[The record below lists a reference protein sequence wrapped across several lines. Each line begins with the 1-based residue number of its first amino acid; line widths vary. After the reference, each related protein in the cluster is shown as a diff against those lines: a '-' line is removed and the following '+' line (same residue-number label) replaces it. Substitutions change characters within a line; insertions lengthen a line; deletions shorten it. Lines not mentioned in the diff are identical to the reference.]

1 MNDTKSDII
10 SVSVAGASGYT
21 GMEAIRILHGHP
33 NVKLTRLYGS
43 KSAGSTFPSHY
54 KGMEDLVDLPI
65 LPFEELAS
73 DQSEAIF
80 LGLPHGKSA
89 EAAKT
94 LFDAGYKGRIVDMSS
109 DFRLKDAGAYEK
121 WYGWTHPHPELID
134 RFVYG
139 LTEWYRNDIRMADH
153 ISNPGCFASAIQLG
167 LLPFAKAGLVSACDV
182 TGITGSS
189 GSGASPSA
197 GTHFSSRFGNVKAYK
212 VYGHQHI
219 GEVNQTLADQLGVG
233 PSSPG
238 GGAAEGRGMGVGAG
252 AAGPGVEAAGTGAGA
267 AGPGAGAVGPAVL
280 PEVRFVPVSGPFVRG
295 IWMTL
300 AFALSEET
308 HVGNLLEEEYYNAPL
323 VRLQEGLPE
332 LKQVVGSAFT
342 DIGWVQQGRRVVVG
356 VAIDNLLKGA
366 ASQAVQNLN
375 LMMDW
380 PEETGL
386 TFPPAIL

>member
-1 MNDTKSDII
+1 MIEPMNDII

-33 NVKLTRLYGS
+33 NVSLTRLYGS
-43 KSAGSTFPSHY
+43 KSAGSAFSSHY
-54 KGMEDLVDLPI
+54 KGMDVLVDLPI
-65 LPFEELAS
+65 LPFDELTS
-73 DQSEAIF
+73 DQSDAIF

-109 DFRLKDAGAYEK
+109 DFRLKDPKAYEK

-167 LLPFAKAGLVSACDV
+167 LLPFAKAGLVSSCDV

-219 GEVNQTLADQLGVG
+219 AEVNQTLADQLSEGLSG
-233 PSSPG
+233 PDG
-238 GGAAEGRGMGVGAG
+238 GTAEGRGISGDTS
-252 AAGPGVEAAGTGAGA
+252 TGA
-267 AGPGAGAVGPAVL
+267 L

-300 AFALSEET
+300 TLTLSEET
-308 HVGNLLEEEYYNAPL
+308 HAGNLLEEEYYNAPL

-342 DIGWVQQGRRVVVG
+342 DIGWVQQGRQVVIG

>member
-1 MNDTKSDII
+1 MSDTI

-33 NVKLTRLYGS
+33 KVKLTRLYGS
-43 KSAGSTFPSHY
+43 KSAGTAFFSQY
-54 KGMEDLVDLPI
+54 KGMESLVDLSI

-73 DQSEAIF
+73 DSSDAIF

-89 EAAKT
+89 ETAKT

-109 DFRLKDAGAYEK
+109 DFRLRDPAAYQK
-121 WYGWTHPHPELID
+121 WYGWTHPHPELIS

-139 LTEWYRNDIRMADH
+139 LTEWYRSDIRLADH

-167 LLPFAKAGLVSACDV
+167 LLPFAKAGLVESCDV

-212 VYGHQHI
+212 VYSHQHI
-219 GEVNQTLADQLGVG
+219 GEVNQTLAEQ
-233 PSSPG
+233 
-238 GGAAEGRGMGVGAG
+238 
-252 AAGPGVEAAGTGAGA
+252 AAGSQKP
-267 AGPGAGAVGPAVL
+267 

-295 IWMTL
+295 IWMTIT
-300 AFALSEET
+300 FT
-308 HVGNLLEEEYYNAPL
+308 LLEEASAGELLEEVYYNAPL
-323 VRLQEGLPE
+323 VRLQEGMPE

-342 DIGWVQQGRRVVVG
+342 DIGWVQQGRQVAVG

-386 TFPPAIL
+386 TFPPTVL

>member
-1 MNDTKSDII
+1 MSETI

-21 GMEAIRILHGHP
+21 GMEAIRILLGHP
-33 NVKLTRLYGS
+33 KTELTRLYGS
-43 KSAGSTFPSHY
+43 KSAGSTFSSHY
-54 KGMEDLVDLPI
+54 KGMEELVDLPI
-65 LPFEELAS
+65 LAFEELAS
-73 DQSEAIF
+73 DESDAIF

-89 EAAKT
+89 EVAKT
-94 LFDAGYKGRIVDMSS
+94 LFDAGYKGHIVDMSS
-109 DFRLKDAGAYEK
+109 DFRLRDPAAYQK
-121 WYGWTHPHPELID
+121 WYGWTHPHPELIG

-167 LLPFAKAGLVSACDV
+167 LLPFAKAGLVASCDV

-212 VYGHQHI
+212 VYDHQHI
-219 GEVNQTLADQLGVG
+219 GEVNQTLADQLGV
-233 PSSPG
+233 S
-238 GGAAEGRGMGVGAG
+238 
-252 AAGPGVEAAGTGAGA
+252 TT
-267 AGPGAGAVGPAVL
+267 
-280 PEVRFVPVSGPFVRG
+280 EVRFVPVSGPFVRG

-300 AFALSEET
+300 TFTLAEET
-308 HVGNLLEEEYYNAPL
+308 HAGNLLEEEYYNAPL

-342 DIGWVQQGRRVVVG
+342 DIGWVQQGRQVVVG

-386 TFPPAIL
+386 MFPPAIL

>member
-1 MNDTKSDII
+1 MSETI

-33 NVKLTRLYGS
+33 KVNLTRLYGS
-43 KSAGSTFPSHY
+43 KSAGIAFSSQY
-54 KGMEDLVDLPI
+54 KGMESLVDLPI

-73 DQSEAIF
+73 DSSDAIF

-89 EAAKT
+89 DAAGI

-109 DFRLKDAGAYEK
+109 DFRLQDPAAYRE
-121 WYGWTHPHPELID
+121 WYGWTHPRPDLIP

-139 LTEWYRNDIRMADH
+139 LTEWYRSNIRMAGH

-167 LLPFAKAGLVSACDV
+167 LLPFAKAGRVDSVDV

-189 GSGASPSA
+189 GSGASPST

-212 VYGHQHI
+212 VYAHQHI
-219 GEVNQTLADQLGVG
+219 GEVNQTLSDQL
-233 PSSPG
+233 
-238 GGAAEGRGMGVGAG
+238 EKETD
-252 AAGPGVEAAGTGAGA
+252 AAGRLRGV
-267 AGPGAGAVGPAVL
+267 PD
-280 PEVRFVPVSGPFVRG
+280 VRFIPVSGPFVRG

-300 AFALSEET
+300 TFSLAEESDA
-308 HVGNLLEEEYYNAPL
+308 GELLEEVYYNAPL
-323 VRLQEGLPE
+323 VRLQEGMPE
-332 LKQVVGSAFT
+332 LKQVIGSAFS
-342 DIGWVQQGRRVVVG
+342 DIGWVQQGRRVAVG

-386 TFPPAIL
+386 TTPPLVL

>member
-1 MNDTKSDII
+1 MSDTI

-43 KSAGSTFPSHY
+43 KSAGSAFSSQY
-54 KGMEDLVDLPI
+54 KGMENLVDLPI
-65 LPFEELAS
+65 LPFDELAS
-73 DQSEAIF
+73 DPSDAIF

-89 EAAKT
+89 EAAKA

-109 DFRLKDAGAYEK
+109 DFRLKNSGDYEK

-153 ISNPGCFASAIQLG
+153 VSNPGCFASAIQLG

-197 GTHFSSRFGNVKAYK
+197 GTHFSSRFGNVRAYK

-233 PSSPG
+233 SS
-238 GGAAEGRGMGVGAG
+238 
-252 AAGPGVEAAGTGAGA
+252 GT
-267 AGPGAGAVGPAVL
+267 L

-300 AFALSEET
+300 TFALTAET
-308 HVGNLLEEEYYNAPL
+308 HAGNLLEEEYYNAPL

-342 DIGWVQQGRRVVVG
+342 DIGWVQQGRQVVVG

>member
-1 MNDTKSDII
+1 MSETI

-33 NVKLTRLYGS
+33 KVKLTRLYGS
-43 KSAGSTFPSHY
+43 KSAGSAFSSQY
-54 KGMEDLVDLPI
+54 RGMEGLVDLPI

-73 DQSEAIF
+73 DDSGAIF

-89 EAAKT
+89 ETAKT

-109 DFRLKDAGAYEK
+109 DFRLRDPAAYEK
-121 WYGWTHPHPELID
+121 WYGWTHPHPELIG

-167 LLPFAKAGLVSACDV
+167 LLPFAKAGLVTSCDV

-219 GEVNQTLADQLGVG
+219 GEVNQTLAAQLGI
-233 PSSPG
+233 PLPG
-238 GGAAEGRGMGVGAG
+238 TD
-252 AAGPGVEAAGTGAGA
+252 AAGTGRSGA
-267 AGPGAGAVGPAVL
+267 QAGPTSASQTL

-300 AFALSEET
+300 TFSLAEEI
-308 HVGNLLEEEYYNAPL
+308 HAGNLLEEEYYNAPL

-342 DIGWVQQGRRVVVG
+342 DIGWVQQGRHVVIG

-386 TFPPAIL
+386 TFPPSIL

>member
-1 MNDTKSDII
+1 MSEKIT
-10 SVSVAGASGYT
+10 VSVAGASGYT
-21 GMEAIRILHGHP
+21 GMEAVRILFGHP
-33 NVKLTRLYGS
+33 KVALTRLYGS
-43 KSAGSTFPSHY
+43 RSAGSSLASHY
-54 KGMEDLVDLPI
+54 KGMDSLVDLTI
-65 LPFEELAS
+65 QSFDELAS
-73 DQSEAIF
+73 DESDAIF

-89 EAAKT
+89 EVAKM

-109 DFRLKDAGAYEK
+109 DFRLKDPAAYEK
-121 WYGWTHPHPELID
+121 WYGWTHPHPELIKK
-134 RFVYG
+134 FTYG

-167 LLPFAKAGLVSACDV
+167 LLPFAKEGLVSSCDV

-197 GTHFSSRFGNVKAYK
+197 GTHFSSRYGNVKAYK
-212 VYGHQHI
+212 VYQHQHL
-219 GEVNQTLADQLGVG
+219 GEVIQTLADQMGIG
-233 PSSPG
+233 ASIDG
-238 GGAAEGRGMGVGAG
+238 GSGESAD
-252 AAGPGVEAAGTGAGA
+252 TS
-267 AGPGAGAVGPAVL
+267 VL

-295 IWMTL
+295 IWMTIAITL
-300 AFALSEET
+300 KEET
-308 HVGNLLEEEYYNAPL
+308 HAGNLLEEEYYNAPL

-342 DIGWVQQGRRVVVG
+342 DIGWVQQGRNVVVG

>member
-1 MNDTKSDII
+1 MSDTI
-10 SVSVAGASGYT
+10 SISVAGASGYT

-33 NVKLTRLYGS
+33 KVNLTRLYGS
-43 KSAGSTFPSHY
+43 KSAGTAFSSQY
-54 KGMEDLVDLPI
+54 RGMEALVDLPI
-65 LPFEELAS
+65 LSFEELAS
-73 DQSEAIF
+73 DDSDAIF
-80 LGLPHGKSA
+80 MGLPHGKSA

-109 DFRLKDAGAYEK
+109 DFRLHDPAAYQK
-121 WYGWTHPHPELID
+121 WYGWTHPHPELIE

-139 LTEWYRNDIRMADH
+139 LTEWYRNDIRRADH

-167 LLPFAKAGLVSACDV
+167 LLPFAKAGLVDSCDV

-212 VYGHQHI
+212 VYAHQHI
-219 GEVNQTLADQLGVG
+219 GEVNQTLAHQLGVSQAG
-233 PSSPG
+233 SGETPS
-238 GGAAEGRGMGVGAG
+238 ATGAG
-252 AAGPGVEAAGTGAGA
+252 VTGAGA
-267 AGPGAGAVGPAVL
+267 DGFKPDGRSL

-295 IWMTL
+295 IWMTITFTL
-300 AFALSEET
+300 LEERRA
-308 HVGNLLEEEYYNAPL
+308 GDLLEEEYYNAPL

-332 LKQVVGSAFT
+332 LKEVVGSAFT

-386 TFPPAIL
+386 TFPPSLL